1 MEYATIA
8 YNNNKMRIQI
18 KSGKP
23 SKKELEWSLMYV
35 NQKEMEFE

>member
-18 KSGKP
+18 KSGRP
-23 SKKELEWSLMYV
+23 SKKEPEWRLTV
-35 NQKEMEFE
+35 LNKKEMEFW